1 MTTTV
6 RVHELAK
13 ELNLSSKDTIA
24 LLGKVGIQAS
34 THMSVIDEHRA
45 RIVKGVLLG
54 SLANA
59 AKGHKPAAKHTA
71 GNGAPALAPA
81 AAPVSSA
88 VTAPPAAPPPQTQV
102 VEPLRPVP
110 ERQAPPS
117 APVGPAP
124 AMPVAP
130 AASGPAA
137 PPVQH
142 LQPVPSGQKSVM
154 RPPSTHKVVPAASA
168 SPSTPVPVM
177 KPGPI
182 PERQERPPARPLD
195 APNFAGPDA
204 GTGLRPPLRR
214 DGAFPGRPLPPRPM
228 PGRPL
233 PGRGLVPGSAPSP
246 TSGPAPSGTRKRSRE
261 DQERDRKE
269 REREE
274 LLNKS
279 QQRHKTAASAPAAEP
294 AVLKDL
300 EIPDLITVQQLAA
313 AMEIPAGQVIA
324 QLIKMGTMATINQ
337 HIPSDVGSQVAR
349 RFGFNTIVKEAG
361 EEVAEIVVDSDP
373 VGSLTA
379 RPPVVTVLGHVDH
392 GKTSLLDAIR
402 STKVAAGE
410 AGGITQRIGA
420 YTVEYGDRK
429 VTFIDTPGHEA
440 FTEMRARGAKVTD
453 VAILVVAADDGVM
466 PQTIEAMNHAKAAG
480 VPIVVAVNKVDKPNA
495 NVDRVKQQLSD
506 QGLTPEEWGGQ
517 TQFIPVSA
525 KQKTGIDEL
534 LDMVLLNADL
544 LELKSNKS
552 RRAQGVIIEAQ
563 LDRARGPVATVLVKN
578 GTLRVGDIV
587 VVGSTWGRVRALF
600 DDKLEAI
607 KRAGPAIPAEIMGL
621 SDVPAAGDILEVVSD
636 ERDARELA
644 AKRSQRKREQRMATA
659 RRTVTL
665 DGFLAQAKEGGQRD
679 LNLIIKADAQGS
691 VEALRAQLDGLAN
704 EEVRTRVI
712 HTGVGGINESDVML
726 ASASNAIIIGF
737 NIRPDATIARKA
749 EAEGVDVRLYDVIYN
764 VIDEVKAAMT
774 GMLKPQTR
782 EVVQGQAEIR
792 QTFKVSKIGTI
803 AGCYVRSG
811 KVTRDS
817 RVRLLRDSA
826 LVYEGKLASLK
837 RFKDDVREVAEGYEC
852 GMAIE
857 NFNDIKEGDVI
868 EAFTTEQVA
877 AAGVA

>member
-1 MTTTV
+1 MASTV

-13 ELNLSSKDTIA
+13 ELNLSSKETIA
-24 LLGKVGIQAS
+24 LLSKVGIRAS
-34 THMSVIDEHRA
+34 THMSLIDEHRA

-54 SLANA
+54 NLAQA
-59 AKGHKPAAKHTA
+59 AKAHKPAAKPAA
-71 GNGAPALAPA
+71 GNGAPAPR
-81 AAPVSSA
+81 V
-88 VTAPPAAPPPQTQV
+88 
-102 VEPLRPVP
+102 
-110 ERQAPPS
+110 
-117 APVGPAP
+117 
-124 AMPVAP
+124 
-130 AASGPAA
+130 A
-137 PPVQH
+137 PPVQVASEAVATAAPMTTPVREPAPQPEPAIAASAPTTASEAPPT
-142 LQPVPSGQKSVM
+142 LKPVPAGQRSATA
-154 RPPSTHKVVPAASA
+154 RPVPVHKVIPAASA
-168 SPSTPVPVM
+168 SPSTPVPAQARPVV
-177 KPGPI
+177 PA
-182 PERQERPPARPLD
+182 RPPARPLN
-195 APNFAGPDA
+195 APQPGP
-204 GTGLRPPLRR
+204 GTITRAPVRR
-214 DGAFPGRPLPPRPM
+214 DGFIPGRPM
-228 PGRPL
+228 PGRPM
-233 PGRGLVPGSAPSP
+233 PGRPMPGRPGMPPVGPMPS
-246 TSGPAPSGTRKRSRE
+246 TGPAPSTGGRKRSRE
-261 DQERDRKE
+261 DLERDRKE

-274 LLNKS
+274 LLKKN
-279 QQRHKTAASAPAAEP
+279 QPRHKAASSAMPVAEP
-294 AVLKDL
+294 AVFKDL

-313 AMEIPAGQVIA
+313 TMSVPAGQVIA
-324 QLIKMGTMATINQ
+324 QLIRMGTMATINQ
-337 HIPSDVGSQVAR
+337 HIAPDAASQVAR
-349 RFGFNTIVKEAG
+349 RFGFNLIVKEAG

-373 VGSLTA
+373 AGSLTP

-420 YTVEYGDRK
+420 YTVETGDRK

-466 PQTIEAMNHAKAAG
+466 PQTIEALNHARAAG

-506 QGLTPEEWGGQ
+506 NGLTPEDWGGT

-534 LDMVLLNADL
+534 LEMVLLNADL
-544 LELKSNKS
+544 LDLKANKN

-563 LDRARGPVATVLVKN
+563 LDRSRGPVATALVKN

-587 VVGSTWGRVRALF
+587 VVGATWGRVRALF
-600 DDKLEAI
+600 DDKLQAI

-644 AKRSQRKREQRMATA
+644 AKRSQRKREQRMASA
-659 RRTVTL
+659 RRAVTL

-704 EEVRTRVI
+704 DEVRTRVI

-726 ASASNAIIIGF
+726 ASASSAIIIGF
-737 NIRPDATIARKA
+737 NIRPDATITRKA
-749 EAEGVDVRLYDVIYN
+749 ETEGVDLRLYDVIYN
-764 VIDEVKAAMT
+764 VIDEVKAALT

-792 QTFKVSKIGTI
+792 QTFKVSKVGTI

-817 RVRLLRDSA
+817 RIRLLRDSA
-826 LVYEGKLASLK
+826 VIYEGKLASLK

-857 NFNDIKEGDVI
+857 NYNDLKEGDVL
-868 EAFTTEQVA
+868 EAFTTEQFAPSA
-877 AAGVA
+877 AS